1 MYAQE
6 KLTKCLILGHFEGNI
21 IKTIKGDPGDKEQQH
36 ILDLEAVQNMTSR
49 A

>member
-1 MYAQE
+1 MYAKE
-6 KLTKCLILGHFEGNI
+6 KLTKCLILVHFEGNI
-21 IKTIKGDPGDKEQQH
+21 LKAIKGDPGDKQQH